1 MIGQISFFITI
12 MTVFV
17 RSNIAKFGQNAQFS
31 KKIFCLL
38 LKMTITKKKRNEN
51 IMAQRK
57 KSSRIKRCMNFKN
70 ILIRTGDI

>member
-1 MIGQISFFITI
+1 MKDIVEGGRSDLIFITI

-38 LKMTITKKKRNEN
+38 LKITITKEMRNEN
-51 IMAQRK
+51 IMV
-57 KSSRIKRCMNFKN
+57 
-70 ILIRTGDI
+70 

>member
-1 MIGQISFFITI
+1 MKDIFEGGRSDLIFITI

-38 LKMTITKKKRNEN
+38 LKMTITKKMRNEN
-51 IMAQRK
+51 IMV
-57 KSSRIKRCMNFKN
+57 
-70 ILIRTGDI
+70 

>member
-31 KKIFCLL
+31 KKKIFML
-38 LKMTITKKKRNEN
+38 LKNYNEKRNEE
-51 IMAQRK
+51 RK
-57 KSSRIKRCMNFKN
+57 YNGLKEKIFTNKMVHQF
-70 ILIRTGDI
+70 